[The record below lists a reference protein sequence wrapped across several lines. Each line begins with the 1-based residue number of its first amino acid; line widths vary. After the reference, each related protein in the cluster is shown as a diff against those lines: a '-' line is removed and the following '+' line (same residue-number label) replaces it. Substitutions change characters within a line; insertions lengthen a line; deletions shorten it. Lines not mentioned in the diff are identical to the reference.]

1 MRMTESKL
9 RVAVPA
15 ALYPL
20 SEPRRYKVVYGGRG
34 SGKSW
39 SVARLLVVMAATRST
54 RVLCTRET
62 QKSIQES
69 VHKLLKDQIDALGL
83 QAFFTVQETRI
94 LGRNG
99 SEFSFAGIRQQGIT
113 NLKSFEGVD
122 VCWVEEAQVV
132 TKRSWDVLIP
142 TIRKPGSEIWLTF
155 NPEIDT
161 DETYTRFVLNP
172 PDDALVIACNWS
184 ENPWFPPELDKERRD
199 WLRRDPEGYKTVW
212 EGQCRAAVEGAI
224 YAAEITRLQADGRLC
239 NAPVD
244 PLLKVH
250 TIWDLGWNDSM
261 SILLVQ
267 RSGSGELRIVD
278 YIEDDHRTLDSYVAD
293 LKSRGHQWG
302 TDFIPHD
309 GRSRDFKSGKS
320 TEEMLQAMGRTVT
333 VLGRDDIEEGI
344 RLARM
349 MFPRC
354 WVDKKAQALINRLK
368 RYRRTQHP
376 TTGEFGAPLHD
387 ENSHGA
393 DCFRYLAMAE
403 PQMTNEDWGGALK
416 YPNFN
421 VA

>member
-1 MRMTESKL
+1 MQTEL
-9 RVAVPA
+9 PCDVPA
-15 ALYPL
+15 ALLPL
-20 SEPRRYKVVYGGRG
+20 AEPRRYKVVYGGRG

-39 SVARLLVVMAATRST
+39 SVARLLVALAASRSI
-54 RVLCTRET
+54 RVLCARET

-161 DETYTRFVLNP
+161 DETYTRFVLSP
-172 PDDALVIACNWS
+172 PDDALVIRCNWS

-199 WLRRDPEGYKTVW
+199 WLKRDPEGYKTTW
-212 EGQCRAAVEGAI
+212 EGECRAAVEGAI
-224 YAAEITRLQADGRLC
+224 YAAEIGRMQMEGRLC

-278 YIEDDHRTLDSYVAD
+278 YIEDDHRTLDSYVAE
-293 LKSRGHQWG
+293 LKGRPFMWG

-354 WVDKKAQALINRLK
+354 WVDRRAQALINRLK
-368 RYRRTQHP
+368 RYRRVQNASTL
-376 TTGEFGAPLHD
+376 EFGAPLHD

-416 YPNFN
+416 YPNYN

>member
-1 MRMTESKL
+1 MTESKL

>member
-1 MRMTESKL
+1 VSKL
-9 RVAVPA
+9 EVLCDVPDVMLPFA
-15 ALYPL
+15 H
-20 SEPRRYKVVYGGRG
+20 PRRYKVAHGGRG

-39 SVARLLVVMAATRST
+39 SVARLLIARAAASPL
-54 RVLCTRET
+54 RVLCARET

-69 VHKLLKDQIDALGL
+69 VHKLLKDQIEAMGLSAL
-83 QAFFTVQETRI
+83 FEVQETRI
-94 LGRNG
+94 LGVNG
-99 SEFSFAGIRQQGIT
+99 SLFSFAGIRQQGVA

-142 TIRKPGSEIWLTF
+142 TIRAPGSEIWITF
-155 NPEIDT
+155 NPELDT

-172 PDDALVIACNWS
+172 PDDALVVACNWS
-184 ENPWFPPELDKERRD
+184 DNPWFPPELEKERIA
-199 WLRRDPEGYKTVW
+199 WLKRDPEGYETTWNGK
-212 EGQCRAAVEGAI
+212 CRPAVEGAI
-224 YAAEITRLQADGRLC
+224 YGKEIGTMQADGRLC
-239 NAPVD
+239 NAPYD

-250 TIWDLGWNDSM
+250 TVWDLGWNDAM
-261 SILLVQ
+261 SILMVQ
-267 RSGSGELRIVD
+267 RSGSGELRLID
-278 YIEDDHRTLDSYVAD
+278 YIEDSHRTLDSYVAE
-293 LKSRGHQWG
+293 LKSKPYQWG

-320 TEEMLQAMGRTVT
+320 TEEMLQAMGRIVT

-354 WVDKKAQALINRLK
+354 WVDKKATALINRLK
-368 RYRRTQHP
+368 RYRRTQNAS
-376 TTGEFGAPLHD
+376 TGEFGAPLHD

-403 PQMTNEDWGGALK
+403 PQMHNEDWGGELK
-416 YPNFN
+416 YPFMG
-421 VA
+421 AR

>member
-1 MRMTESKL
+1 MTANEI
-9 RVAVPA
+9 ACDVPA
-15 ALYPL
+15 ALLPL
-20 SEPRRYKVVYGGRG
+20 TAPCRMKVVYGGRG

-39 SVARLLVVMAATRST
+39 SVARLLVAMAAAKPM
-54 RVLCTRET
+54 RVLCARET

-69 VHKLLKDQIDALGL
+69 VHKLLKDQIDSLGL
-83 QAFFTVQETRI
+83 QSIFTVQETRI
-94 LGRNG
+94 IGSNG
-99 SEFSFAGIRQQGIT
+99 SEFSFAGIRQQGIA

-132 TKRSWDVLIP
+132 SKRSWDVLIP
-142 TIRKPGSEIWLTF
+142 TIRKPGSEIWMTF
-155 NPEIDT
+155 NPELDT

-172 PDDALVIACNWS
+172 PDESLVIRCNWS
-184 ENPWFPPELDKERRD
+184 ENPWFPAELEKERLG
-199 WLRRDPEGYKTVW
+199 WLKRDPDGYKTVW
-212 EGQCRAAVEGAI
+212 DGQCRAAVEGAI
-224 YAAEITRLQADGRLC
+224 YANEIAKLQADGRVC

-250 TIWDLGWNDSM
+250 TIWDLGWNDAM
-261 SILLVQ
+261 SILMVQ

-293 LKSRGHQWG
+293 IKTRGFQWG

-309 GRSRDFKSGKS
+309 GRSKDFKSGKS

-354 WVDKKAQALINRLK
+354 WVDRKAQALINRLK
-368 RYRRTQHP
+368 RYKRVQNVS
-376 TTGEFGAPLHD
+376 TGEFGAPLHD

-393 DCFRYLAMAE
+393 DCWRYLAMAE
-403 PQMTNEDWGGALK
+403 PQMTNDDWGGALK
-416 YPNFN
+416 YPNYN